1 VKSWRQKRLSRKS
14 PGKSGL
20 LEDFWEIYGA
30 KGVQNSRFGMIL
42 GVIFG
47 HFGGYGEI
55 VKIELSLER
64 ELNPEGRRE
73 VRNDINFHIFSRAA
87 LEPTFRGRMAVF
99 LPVLGTKVVQSGVQW
114 APRSIKNRLKM
125 VSGIGLVSHW
135 LPDPPQGGP
144 GTPKRYQK

>member
-1 VKSWRQKRLSRKS
+1 MENLGSWRT
-14 PGKSGL
+14 
-20 LEDFWEIYGA
+20 FGA
-30 KGVQNSRFGMIL
+30 EGAQNSRFGMIL

-47 HFGGYGEI
+47 HFLASGGI

-73 VRNDINFHIFSRAA
+73 VRNDINFDIFSRAA

-99 LPVLGTKVVQSGVQW
+99 LPVLGAKVFRSGVQW
-114 APRSIKNRLKM
+114 APISIQNCLKM

-144 GTPKRYQK
+144 GTSKRYQKLTNIDVFE